1 MPYIKAFSEGEAGM
15 RLVIAAAA
23 LALAAC
29 NQPAETPG
37 TTEPAPVEVN
47 APSGEYALD
56 PNHSTVTIRA
66 QHFGLAHYTLRFN
79 GVTGTLNF
87 NAENPAQS
95 TIQATVDVTSLD
107 TPYAGERDF
116 DAELQ
121 NSSWLNSA
129 GFPTAT
135 FTSTS
140 VEQTGPNTARVT
152 GDLTVRGQTRP
163 LTLDVTYDGSHSPH
177 PMGFPMSSIG
187 FSARGTIQRSQF
199 GVNELLPSAGG
210 NDGVSDSVEI
220 VIEAEF
226 NRPIENAPVPG
237 PSTAEPV
244 N

>member
-1 MPYIKAFSEGEAGM
+1 M
-15 RLVIAAAA
+15 RFVIAATA

-29 NQPAETPG
+29 NQPAETPAAP
-37 TTEPAPVEVN
+37 EPAPIAVN

-56 PNHSTVTIRA
+56 PHHSTVTVRA
-66 QHFGLAHYTLRFN
+66 QHFGLASYTLRFN
-79 GVTGTLNF
+79 TLSGTLNF
-87 NAENPAQS
+87 NAENPTQS
-95 TIQATVDVTSLD
+95 TIQATVNVTSLD
-107 TPYAGERDF
+107 TPYTGDRNF

-121 NSSWLNSA
+121 NTSWLDSGA
-129 GFPTAT
+129 FPTAT

-152 GDLTVRGQTRP
+152 GDLTLRGQTHP
-163 LTLDVTYDGSHSPH
+163 MTFDVTYAGSHSPH
-177 PMGFPMSSIG
+177 PMGFPVSSIG

-210 NDGVSDSVEI
+210 VDGVSDQVEI

-226 NRPIENAPVPG
+226 TRPIEDAPAPG
-237 PSTAEPV
+237 PTTAEPV